1 MIVCAFQQDSI
12 ANFIKKLQQ
21 VLSKISTL
29 VADIIV
35 RSWNELIMKLLD
47 ITCNN
52 YSTGNCGITDLYR
65 VD

>member
-1 MIVCAFQQDSI
+1 MRIVEDKIEA
-12 ANFIKKLQQ
+12 KLGEKLEQ

-35 RSWNELIMKLLD
+35 RSWNKLIMKLLD

-52 YSTGNCGITDLYR
+52 YSTVPSGITDLYR

>member
-35 RSWNELIMKLLD
+35 RSWNGYVK
-47 ITCNN
+47 
-52 YSTGNCGITDLYR
+52 GNCGITDLYR